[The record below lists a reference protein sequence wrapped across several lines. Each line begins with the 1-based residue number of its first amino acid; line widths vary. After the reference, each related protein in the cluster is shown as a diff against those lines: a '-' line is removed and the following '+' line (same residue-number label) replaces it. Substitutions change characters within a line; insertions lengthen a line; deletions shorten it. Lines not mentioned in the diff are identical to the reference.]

1 MNKPEQ
7 YQPNNTDERQE
18 TADAAPVSSSS
29 DAAAPSQPEYGQIS
43 QPEYG
48 AMSSQLPVG
57 YDPYVYGAPEPEPQP
72 TDAVRQQNTQYQT
85 GQYPSN
91 GQQPMPPYSANG
103 QQNPYGANPYGPNPY
118 GPNPYDPNRYP
129 QRGNMPYLPN
139 LDLNDPR
146 QNPAYGHW
154 DAYAIMSLVFAVLM
168 PVPVLPALVGAISMW
183 RTKKLHMKGHGLALA
198 AVIINVLYTLAVIW
212 LAMHGLSVADLY
224 NEALQ
229 NMFGGAGSGQG
240 DESINA

>member
-72 TDAVRQQNTQYQT
+72 ADAVRQQNTQYQT

-103 QQNPYGANPYGPNPY
+103 QQNPYGANPYGPTPD
-118 GPNPYDPNRYP
+118 DPNRYP

-183 RTKKLHMKGHGLALA
+183 RPEKLQMKGHGLALA
-198 AVIINVLYTLAVIW
+198 EVIINVLYTLAVIW

-229 NMFGGAGSGQG
+229 NMFGGAGSEQG
-240 DESINA
+240 DESITA

>member
-1 MNKPEQ
+1 MNEPEQ
-7 YQPNNTDERQE
+7 YQPNNTDKRQE
-18 TADAAPVSSSS
+18 TADAAPVSPSS

-91 GQQPMPPYSANG
+91 GQQ
-103 QQNPYGANPYGPNPY
+103 NPYGANPY

-240 DESINA
+240 DESITA

>member
-57 YDPYVYGAPEPEPQP
+57 YDPYVYGAPEPELQP
-72 TDAVRQQNTQYQT
+72 ADAVRQQNTQYQT

-91 GQQPMPPYSANG
+91 GPQPMPPYSANG

-118 GPNPYDPNRYP
+118 DPNRYP
-129 QRGNMPYLPN
+129 QRGNMPCLPN

-154 DAYAIMSLVFAVLM
+154 DAYAIMSFVFAGLM

>member
-7 YQPNNTDERQE
+7 YQPNDTDERQE
-18 TADAAPVSSSS
+18 TVDAAPVSSSS

-72 TDAVRQQNTQYQT
+72 ADAVRQQNTQYQT

-91 GQQPMPPYSANG
+91 GQQ
-103 QQNPYGANPYGPNPY
+103 NPYGANPY

-212 LAMHGLSVADLY
+212 LAMHGLSVVDLY

>member
-1 MNKPEQ
+1 
-7 YQPNNTDERQE
+7 
-18 TADAAPVSSSS
+18 
-29 DAAAPSQPEYGQIS
+29 
-43 QPEYG
+43 
-48 AMSSQLPVG
+48 
-57 YDPYVYGAPEPEPQP
+57 
-72 TDAVRQQNTQYQT
+72 
-85 GQYPSN
+85 
-91 GQQPMPPYSANG
+91 
-103 QQNPYGANPYGPNPY
+103 
-118 GPNPYDPNRYP
+118 
-129 QRGNMPYLPN
+129 MPYLSN

-240 DESINA
+240 DESITA

>member
-7 YQPNNTDERQE
+7 YQPNDTDERQE
-18 TADAAPVSSSS
+18 TVDAAPVSSSS

-72 TDAVRQQNTQYQT
+72 ADAVRQQNTQYQT
-85 GQYPSN
+85 GRYPSN

-103 QQNPYGANPYGPNPY
+103 QQNPYGANPY

>member
-1 MNKPEQ
+1 MIMNKPEQ

-57 YDPYVYGAPEPEPQP
+57 YDPYVYGAPEPELQP
-72 TDAVRQQNTQYQT
+72 ADAVRQQNTQYQT

-91 GQQPMPPYSANG
+91 GPQPMPPYSANG
-103 QQNPYGANPYGPNPY
+103 QQNPYGANPY

-154 DAYAIMSLVFAVLM
+154 DAYAIMSFVFAVLM

>member
-7 YQPNNTDERQE
+7 YQPNDTDERQE
-18 TADAAPVSSSS
+18 TVDAAPVSSSS
-29 DAAAPSQPEYGQIS
+29 DAAAPSQSEYGQIS

-72 TDAVRQQNTQYQT
+72 ADAVRQQNTQYQT
-85 GQYPSN
+85 RQYPSN

-103 QQNPYGANPYGPNPY
+103 QQNPYGANPYGPNL
-118 GPNPYDPNRYP
+118 YDPNRYP

>member
-7 YQPNNTDERQE
+7 YQPNDTDERQE
-18 TADAAPVSSSS
+18 TVDAAPVSSSS

-72 TDAVRQQNTQYQT
+72 ADAVRQQNTQYQT

-91 GQQPMPPYSANG
+91 GQQ
-103 QQNPYGANPYGPNPY
+103 NPYGANPY

-154 DAYAIMSLVFAVLM
+154 DAYAIMSLVLAVLM

>member
-7 YQPNNTDERQE
+7 YQPNDTDERQE
-18 TADAAPVSSSS
+18 TVEAAPVSSSS

-57 YDPYVYGAPEPEPQP
+57 YDPYVYGAPEPELQP
-72 TDAVRQQNTQYQT
+72 ADAVRQQNTQYQT

-91 GQQPMPPYSANG
+91 GQQ
-103 QQNPYGANPYGPNPY
+103 NPYGANPY

>member
-91 GQQPMPPYSANG
+91 GPQPMPPYSANG

-118 GPNPYDPNRYP
+118 DPNRYP

-139 LDLNDPR
+139 LL
-146 QNPAYGHW
+146 
-154 DAYAIMSLVFAVLM
+154 SL
-168 PVPVLPALVGAISMW
+168 I
-183 RTKKLHMKGHGLALA
+183 H
-198 AVIINVLYTLAVIW
+198 I
-212 LAMHGLSVADLY
+212 
-224 NEALQ
+224 
-229 NMFGGAGSGQG
+229 
-240 DESINA
+240 

>member
-29 DAAAPSQPEYGQIS
+29 DAAASSQPEYGQIS

-72 TDAVRQQNTQYQT
+72 ADAVRQQNTQYQT

-103 QQNPYGANPYGPNPY
+103 QQNPYGANPYGPNPF
-118 GPNPYDPNRYP
+118 DPNRYP
-129 QRGNMPYLPN
+129 QRGNLPYLPN
-139 LDLNDPR
+139 LDLNVPR

-154 DAYAIMSLVFAVLM
+154 DAYAIMSLVLAVLM

-183 RTKKLHMKGHGLALA
+183 RTKKLHMKGHGLALD

-212 LAMHGLSVADLY
+212 LAMLGLSVAVLY
-224 NEALQ
+224 IEALQ
-229 NMFGGAGSGQG
+229 NLFGGAGSGQG
-240 DESINA
+240 DESSNA

>member
-18 TADAAPVSSSS
+18 TADAVPVSSSS

-72 TDAVRQQNTQYQT
+72 ADAVRQQNTQYQT

-103 QQNPYGANPYGPNPY
+103 QQNPY

-240 DESINA
+240 DESITA

>member
-7 YQPNNTDERQE
+7 YQPNDTDERQE
-18 TADAAPVSSSS
+18 TVDAAPVSSSS
-29 DAAAPSQPEYGQIS
+29 DVAAPSQPEYGQIS

-72 TDAVRQQNTQYQT
+72 ADAVRQQNTQYQT

-91 GQQPMPPYSANG
+91 GQQ
-103 QQNPYGANPYGPNPY
+103 NPYGANPY

>member
-1 MNKPEQ
+1 MIMNKPEQ
-7 YQPNNTDERQE
+7 YQPNDTDERQE
-18 TADAAPVSSSS
+18 TVDAAPVSSSS

-72 TDAVRQQNTQYQT
+72 ADAVRQQNTQYQT

-91 GQQPMPPYSANG
+91 GQQ
-103 QQNPYGANPYGPNPY
+103 NPYGANPY

>member
-7 YQPNNTDERQE
+7 YQPNDTDERQE
-18 TADAAPVSSSS
+18 TVEAAPVSSSS

-72 TDAVRQQNTQYQT
+72 ADAVRQQNTQYQT

-91 GQQPMPPYSANG
+91 GQQ
-103 QQNPYGANPYGPNPY
+103 NPYGANPY

>member
-57 YDPYVYGAPEPEPQP
+57 YDPYVYGAPEPELQP
-72 TDAVRQQNTQYQT
+72 ADAVRQQNTQYQT

-91 GQQPMPPYSANG
+91 GPQPMPPYSANG
-103 QQNPYGANPYGPNPY
+103 QQNPYGANQY

-154 DAYAIMSLVFAVLM
+154 DAYAIMSFVFAVLM
-168 PVPVLPALVGAISMW
+168 PVPALPALVGAISMW

>member
-7 YQPNNTDERQE
+7 YQPNDTDERQE
-18 TADAAPVSSSS
+18 TVDVAPVSSSS

-57 YDPYVYGAPEPEPQP
+57 YDPYVYGAPEPELQP
-72 TDAVRQQNTQYQT
+72 ADAVRQQNTQYQT

-91 GQQPMPPYSANG
+91 GPQPMPPYSANG
-103 QQNPYGANPYGPNPY
+103 QQNPYGANPY

-154 DAYAIMSLVFAVLM
+154 DAYAIMSFVFAVLM

>member
-7 YQPNNTDERQE
+7 YQPNDTDERQE
-18 TADAAPVSSSS
+18 TVDAAPVSSSS
-29 DAAAPSQPEYGQIS
+29 DAAAPSQPEHGQIS

-72 TDAVRQQNTQYQT
+72 ADAVRQQNTQYQT

-91 GQQPMPPYSANG
+91 GQQ
-103 QQNPYGANPYGPNPY
+103 NPYGANPY

>member
-7 YQPNNTDERQE
+7 YQPNDTDERQE
-18 TADAAPVSSSS
+18 TVDAAPVSSSS

-72 TDAVRQQNTQYQT
+72 ADAVRQQNTQYQT

-103 QQNPYGANPYGPNPY
+103 QQNPYGANPY

-229 NMFGGAGSGQG
+229 KMYGGAGSGQG

>member
-18 TADAAPVSSSS
+18 TADAVPVSSSS

-72 TDAVRQQNTQYQT
+72 ADAVRQQNTQYQT

-103 QQNPYGANPYGPNPY
+103 QQNPYGANPY

-229 NMFGGAGSGQG
+229 NMLGGAGSGQG
-240 DESINA
+240 DESIAA

>member
-7 YQPNNTDERQE
+7 YQPNDTDERQE
-18 TADAAPVSSSS
+18 TVDAAPVSSSS

-72 TDAVRQQNTQYQT
+72 ADAFGSRIRNTKRGNTLQMDNSRCLRTVRMDNRIHTVPIRMGQIRMIRTDIR
-85 GQYPSN
+85 N
-91 GQQPMPPYSANG
+91 G
-103 QQNPYGANPYGPNPY
+103 
-118 GPNPYDPNRYP
+118 
-129 QRGNMPYLPN
+129 GNMPYLPN

>member
-1 MNKPEQ
+1 MNEPEQ

-18 TADAAPVSSSS
+18 TADAALVSPSS
-29 DAAAPSQPEYGQIS
+29 DAAAPSQPEYGQII

-72 TDAVRQQNTQYQT
+72 TDAAQQQNTQYQT

-91 GQQPMPPYSANG
+91 GQQPMPSYSANG

-118 GPNPYDPNRYP
+118 DPSRYP

-240 DESINA
+240 DESITA